1 MAQDMDPQSILA
13 RSQAQTEA
21 SLRNVKKLNRRAN
34 LFAGLSAYDTFR
46 RQQAIDRASNF
57 YSVQSRRIEGV
68 QNMFRDS
75 INHWNT
81 HIQDYGEGDWENNWW
96 LKEADNWIKS
106 RGYLEGSIDA
116 DDLINGVPARAYYAD
131 ILKESDAGR
140 QSRFNAYKKLHEA
153 YSDSSLTALLNMSEQ
168 SQEQYIANYTA
179 EEERELTKLTN
190 QIGRQGGLLND
201 VRRVLGLGVDLQD
214 VAYTARNNIRL
225 PSGLAESTQ
234 AFLDDFLTKS
244 DMRQSI
250 DTLTGE
256 YNATLGNSSLERL
269 GITPRIISSASRVQM
284 PTEFGNDTTLRS
296 YTNKI
301 QEVNANFFTADQ
313 WEGFNTATMGGGTIN
328 TSVPLMERDPDTGNL
343 VPTSKDNEMIFQM
356 AMDSDQDNA
365 VAQMAETLNKNL
377 NVAKNLFIQAAT
389 ITRDDLGN
397 EELANQFITTA
408 NDPILLHEAVASM
421 MPYQLLYGI
430 DEAGGG
436 FTVTP
441 LNEQGA
447 TQAYQLM
454 LNTVRGITSTNE
466 ITDNMANNF
475 SSLVTFREGSLLEG
489 EDARLVMS
497 ILLGQDEE
505 VPDITGGAEGQIQ
518 EGNVSSTS
526 RMNISDLNSMFE
538 NREQELSNFSS
549 LFTLSGNQLSSI
561 DNISRL
567 NDTDIQN
574 FKDEVIGLKVDPI
587 LNTISNLP
595 PNILTGS
602 TGMINGASQNLET
615 YLNNTID
622 SYARRYI
629 RPKVESPEQKAS
641 RINEIKSLFKD
652 YLISELN
659 KDKENNLLFNNLPVS
674 SIGGEAYNSVLDNII
689 SILEF

>member
-1 MAQDMDPQSILA
+1 MDPQSILA

-46 RQQAIDRASNF
+46 RQQAIDRANNF
-57 YSVQSRRIEGV
+57 YGVQSRRIQGV

-75 INHWNT
+75 ISHWNN
-81 HIQDYGEGDWENNWW
+81 HIQNYGEGDWENDWW
-96 LKEADNWIKS
+96 LKEADDWLKGES
-106 RGYLEGSIDA
+106 FEAGSIGP
-116 DDLINGVPARAYYAD
+116 DDVINGVPIRSYYAD
-131 ILKESDAGR
+131 LLKASDAGR
-140 QSRFNAYKKLHEA
+140 QARFEAYKKLHEA
-153 YSDSSLTALLNMSEQ
+153 YSDSSLTGLLNMSEE
-168 SQEQYIANYTA
+168 SQEQYIADYTA
-179 EEERELTKLTN
+179 AEERELTKLTN

-201 VRRVLGLGVDLQD
+201 VRRILGLGVDLQD
-214 VAYTARNNIRL
+214 VAYTPRNNIRL

-234 AFLDDFLTKS
+234 AFLDDFLMKS
-244 DMRQSI
+244 EMRQSI

-256 YNATLGNSSLERL
+256 YNQTIGNSSLERL
-269 GITPRIISSASRVQM
+269 GITPRVISSTSRVQM

-454 LNTVRGITSTNE
+454 LNTVRGISSSNE

-475 SSLVTFREGSLLEG
+475 SSLVTFRQGSLLEG

-505 VPDITGGAEGQIQ
+505 VPDITGGAEDRIDTEQGNLSLEELQTNLEESRRLAMTLPFVYNLTEEDRSLIRQNPDAANDIKAEKESIVEDQLIQRLNNPRLLTSDPRGVRQAVSDIGLDARIFTITTPAGAVGYAGQ
-518 EGNVSSTS
+518 TS
-526 RMNISDLNSMFE
+526 GKRDAVINILEDMINKDLETNSRTFT
-538 NREQELSNFSS
+538 S
-549 LFTLSGNQLSSI
+549 LE
-561 DNISRL
+561 RL
-567 NDTDIQN
+567 NDDGY
-574 FKDEVIGLKVDPI
+574 EEAMRSL
-587 LNTISNLP
+587 
-595 PNILTGS
+595 
-602 TGMINGASQNLET
+602 LET
-615 YLNNTID
+615 IRG
-622 SYARRYI
+622 SY
-629 RPKVESPEQKAS
+629 S
-641 RINEIKSLFKD
+641 F
-652 YLISELN
+652 
-659 KDKENNLLFNNLPVS
+659 
-674 SIGGEAYNSVLDNII
+674 
-689 SILEF
+689 